1 MRVVIACE
9 KALALCWS
17 VATSFQ
23 IIHWLFIEHN
33 FSVSN
38 YDNTVGLSLF
48 RSTQMAYGV
57 SLAQLAR
64 HQLIYLHTQFTAVSS
79 WNKH

>member
-17 VATSFQ
+17 VATSLQ

-38 YDNTVGLSLF
+38 YDTVGLSLF
-48 RSTQMAYGV
+48 RSMQMACP
-57 SLAQLAR
+57 
-64 HQLIYLHTQFTAVSS
+64 
-79 WNKH
+79 